1 MKLLKYLSLFL
12 LNRAE
17 EDEPEDPFQEGEE
30 GKITQIATFDISAR
44 FCNKVNS
51 QGTIVPSGD
60 IRCLN

>member
-17 EDEPEDPFQEGEE
+17 DDEPEDPFQEGEE

-44 FCNKVNS
+44 FWNK
-51 QGTIVPSGD
+51 TE
-60 IRCLN
+60 